1 MNRRLLLAVTLLV
14 SLSLLASLPALAAKA
29 GGKGGGSGSSIS
41 LVLVN
46 QVARATSAP
55 YYGDQV
61 TFAVDTSRTD
71 YPWVQNRC
79 WQGDKLVY
87 EEWHGFFAGYKF
99 GQTFT
104 LGPTPSW
111 SGGDATCT
119 ARLVKKASGRYQ
131 TLATTSYAVTG

>member
-1 MNRRLLLAVTLLV
+1 MNRRLLLAVTLAV

-29 GGKGGGSGSSIS
+29 AGKGGSNGSSIS
-41 LVLVN
+41 LVLMDEA
-46 QVARATSAP
+46 ARATSEP
-55 YYGDQV
+55 SYGDQV

-79 WQGDKLVY
+79 WKGDKLVY
-87 EEWHGFFAGYKF
+87 EEWHGFFAGYRF

-111 SGGDATCT
+111 SGGDANCT
-119 ARLVKKASGRYQ
+119 ARLVNKSNGRYQ
-131 TLATTSYAVTG
+131 TLATASYSVTG

>member
-1 MNRRLLLAVTLLV
+1 MNRRLLLTVTLLA

-46 QVARATSAP
+46 QVARATSGP

-111 SGGDATCT
+111 SGGDANCT
-119 ARLVKKASGRYQ
+119 ARLVNKSNGRYQ
-131 TLATTSYAVTG
+131 TLATASYSVTD